1 LQFTI
6 GNPVFSQS
14 PPNATSIDSSHAFP
28 TPIKARHD
36 SPGVII
42 QPGKVIR
49 TEVDLALVN
58 VTITDPFD
66 RMVVGLDQDNFRV
79 YEDGV
84 EQEIIT
90 FSSEDVPISLGVI
103 LDLSGSM
110 TNKIGKARAAIMEF
124 SKPLTKMMTS
134 S

>member
-1 LQFTI
+1 MYALQTELLRLERGKAIKHGRLGLWPSPYKLSNRLCFA
-6 GNPVFSQS
+6 VYYRESSLSQS

-66 RMVVGLDQDNFRV
+66 RM
-79 YEDGV
+79 
-84 EQEIIT
+84 
-90 FSSEDVPISLGVI
+90 
-103 LDLSGSM
+103 
-110 TNKIGKARAAIMEF
+110 
-124 SKPLTKMMTS
+124 
-134 S
+134 